1 MKTLLPFLLIIAAAF
16 LVAPTPFPATPSSS
30 EDYDINV
37 LQINASWNK
46 KNSIK
51 LEKLNGCNVQ
61 YAYLESQS
69 KQLQERF
76 SKIPIIAVTK
86 KSQPN
91 KPLGYWEGNI
101 MFESTITIEELQK
114 VIDTLNQ

>member
-16 LVAPTPFPATPSSS
+16 LVAPTPFPVTPPSV

-37 LQINASWNK
+37 LQINASL
-46 KNSIK
+46 S
-51 LEKLNGCNVQ
+51 GCNVQ

-69 KQLQERF
+69 KELQQRF

-101 MFESTITIEELQK
+101 MFEPTITIEELQK

>member
-1 MKTLLPFLLIIAAAF
+1 MKTLIPFLLIIAAAF
-16 LVAPTPFPATPSSS
+16 LVSPTPISENTPPS

-46 KNSIK
+46 KNSVP
-51 LEKLNGCNVQ
+51 LEKLVGCNVQ
-61 YAYLESQS
+61 YAYLENQS
-69 KQLQERF
+69 RELQERF
-76 SKIPIIAVTK
+76 SKIPIIAITK

-101 MFESTITIEELQK
+101 MLEPTVTIEELQK

>member
-16 LVAPTPFPATPSSS
+16 LVAPTPINSTPPTSK
-30 EDYDINV
+30 DYDINV

-46 KNSIK
+46 KNSIN
-51 LEKLNGCNVQ
+51 LEDLVECNVQ

-69 KQLQERF
+69 KELQQRF

-86 KSQPN
+86 KSEPN

-101 MFESTITIEELQK
+101 MFEPTITLEELQN
-114 VIDTLNQ
+114 VIDSLNQ